1 MNLVHSIQ
9 PRVRRA
15 LRFVPLLAAIITL
28 SVAHSRSASAEVFD
42 IVENDSIDFDVST
55 RRGIRFRVREPDL
68 RFRIGG
74 RLHTDF
80 SLAREDRTNVQRF
93 DADLRRARLYLD
105 ARILGDFRF
114 KIDREFAPDRRGW
127 RNVFGEYRFSKR
139 GSVRV
144 GNFVAPFG
152 LEDVTASNHSTFM
165 ERAASSALAPSFQT
179 GVLVKTRGQFG
190 EKKSRH
196 RWTASAAWTMEPLGH
211 SSNDRHGTEHHGV
224 VSRLTYA
231 PLAKKRSVIHF
242 GIATEYRDVRGGK
255 RFRVSSRPEAGL
267 LPTFLRT
274 GGLADVDSTAS
285 VGAEFLILRGPFT
298 FQSEYVHMFLQRGA
312 GRPDPSFE
320 GGYAQVSWV
329 LTGERRRYSRSS
341 GILGGVKPQSPWG
354 AVELGVRFSVLDL
367 NDETVNGG
375 SLRNWTVGLNWYIR
389 ENVRLAANYVAVD
402 ARLRGATR
410 RPDKPHVGQI
420 RFLVFF

>member
-1 MNLVHSIQ
+1 MI
-9 PRVRRA
+9 RRRLTPLADA
-15 LRFVPLLAAIITL
+15 LLFPSLCFLMVLTSQLLDTRPAT
-28 SVAHSRSASAEVFD
+28 AEVFD
-42 IVENDSIDFDVST
+42 IVENEHVDFDFST
-55 RRGIRFRVREPDL
+55 RRGLRFRVREPDL

-74 RLHTDF
+74 RLHSDF
-80 SLAREDRTNVQRF
+80 SFAREDRTGLQRF

-127 RNVFGEYRFSKR
+127 RNVFGEYRIAKQV
-139 GSVRV
+139 SVRV

-152 LEDVTASNHSTFM
+152 LEDMTASNHSTFM

-179 GVLVKTRGQFG
+179 GILLKTKGRFG

-196 RWTASAAWTMEPLGH
+196 RWTASLAWTMEPLGH
-211 SSNDRHGTEHHGV
+211 ASNDRHGTEHHGV
-224 VSRLTYA
+224 VARLTYA
-231 PLAKKRSVIHF
+231 PLARKRAVVHF
-242 GIATEYRDVRGGK
+242 GVATEYRDVRGGK
-255 RFRVSSRPEAGL
+255 AFRINSRPEAGL

-274 GGLADVDSTAS
+274 GSLADVDSTVTVAI
-285 VGAEFLILRGPFT
+285 ETLLLKGPFT

-312 GRPDPSFE
+312 GRADPSFQ
-320 GGYAQVSWV
+320 GGYAQASWV

-341 GILGGVKPQSPWG
+341 ATLGGVRPSSPWG
-354 AVELGVRFSVLDL
+354 AVELGLRFSALDL

-389 ENVRLAANYVAVD
+389 ENVKLAANYVAID
-402 ARLRGATR
+402 ARLRGASR
-410 RPDKPHVGQI
+410 RPDSPHVGQI
-420 RFLVFF
+420 RLQVFF